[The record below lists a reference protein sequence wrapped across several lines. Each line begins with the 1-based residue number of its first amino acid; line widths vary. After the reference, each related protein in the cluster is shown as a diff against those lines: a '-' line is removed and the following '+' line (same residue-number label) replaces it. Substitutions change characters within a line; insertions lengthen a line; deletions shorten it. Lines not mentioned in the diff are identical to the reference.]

1 MEEVFP
7 VLAGVAVGLVAE
19 RMASAVLRAA
29 LIAVLGVALG
39 VVASWLAGE
48 LAISWVYILIDTA
61 QVIVAAVAT
70 IALVVMW
77 RRRVAR
83 RTAS

>member
-7 VLAGVAVGLVAE
+7 VLAGIALGLVAD
-19 RMASAVLRAA
+19 RVPSTMLRAA
-29 LIAVLGVALG
+29 LIAVVGVALG

-61 QVIVAAVAT
+61 QVVVAAVAT
-70 IALVVMW
+70 VVIVALW

-83 RTAS
+83 RVAS

>member
-7 VLAGVAVGLVAE
+7 VLAGIALGLVAE
-19 RMASAVLRAA
+19 RLPSTVLRGA

-39 VVASWLAGE
+39 VLASWLAGE
-48 LAISWVYILIDTA
+48 LAISWVYVLIDTA
-61 QVIVAAVAT
+61 QVIVASVAT
-70 IALVVMW
+70 IGLVALW

-83 RTAS
+83 RVAS

>member
-1 MEEVFP
+1 MDEVFP

-19 RMASAVLRAA
+19 RVPSTMLRAA
-29 LIAVLGVALG
+29 LIAVLGAALG

-48 LAISWVYILIDTA
+48 LAISWFYTLIDTA
-61 QVIVAAVAT
+61 QVVVAAVAT
-70 IALVVMW
+70 VALVALW

-83 RTAS
+83 RVAS

>member
-1 MEEVFP
+1 M
-7 VLAGVAVGLVAE
+7 
-19 RMASAVLRAA
+19 
-29 LIAVLGVALG
+29 ALG

-61 QVIVAAVAT
+61 QVVVAAVAT
-70 IALVVMW
+70 VVIVALW

-83 RTAS
+83 RVAS